1 MASPARRRT
10 SSTSSGFRRST
21 SSASPSAAGWHRS
34 SPCGTRTG
42 CDGWSSP
49 RRPAGSAAFPAHRSR
64 SGCSP
69 RRCGTTRLAS
79 CRRPPAGCTDL
90 SRTRTGGSCTSRCTL
105 AVHDLRRCGDTRAS
119 SARSP
124 AGRASRGCTASPR
137 RRSSSPAGRTRSS
150 RRSMRGS
157 SARASPTRRF
167 TSFPTPATCC
177 SWTMPSE
184 SAELITCFLRS
195 DETHT

>member
-10 SSTSSGFRRST
+10 SSTSSGCRRST

-69 RRCGTTRLAS
+69 RRCGTTRLVS
-79 CRRPPAGCTDL
+79 CRRAPAGCTDL

-105 AVHDLRRCGDTRAS
+105 AGHDLRRRGDTPS
-119 SARSP
+119 QLSAV
-124 AGRASRGCTASPR
+124 AGWTSLPWLHRIGAPTLILTGGKDPIVPPINARILGARIPDATVHVFPD
-137 RRSSSPAGRTRSS
+137 AGHLLL
-150 RRSMRGS
+150 MDH
-157 SARASPTRRF
+157 AVQ
-167 TSFPTPATCC
+167 
-177 SWTMPSE
+177 